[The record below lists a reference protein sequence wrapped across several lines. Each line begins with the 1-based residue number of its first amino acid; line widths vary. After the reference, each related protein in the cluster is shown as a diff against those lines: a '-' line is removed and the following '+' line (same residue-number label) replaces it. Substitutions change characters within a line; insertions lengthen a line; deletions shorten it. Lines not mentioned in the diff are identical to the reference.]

1 EQLVDLPTREYS
13 IASIPSQQVLR
24 LVVRQQSDN
33 LAQLGLGSGWLTEY
47 SKLNTTINL
56 RIRTNE
62 SFHLIDDNRPIICIG
77 NGTGIA
83 GLMSLIH
90 SRVRQDYSQNWLIF
104 GERQIQYDYFFQETI
119 EAWQNMGMLQ
129 RLDLAFSRDQAQKI
143 YVHHK
148 LTENADALKKWIADG
163 AVIYVCG
170 SIDGMASD
178 VDHTLNEI
186 LGENTLDQLRQDGR
200 YRRDVY

>member
-1 EQLVDLPTREYS
+1 M
-13 IASIPSQQVLR
+13 
-24 LVVRQQSDN
+24 
-33 LAQLGLGSGWLTEY
+33 
-47 SKLNTTINL
+47 LN
-56 RIRTNE
+56 
-62 SFHLIDDNRPIICIG
+62 
-77 NGTGIA
+77 
-83 GLMSLIH
+83 
-90 SRVRQDYSQNWLIF
+90 YSQNWLIF

-178 VDHTLNEI
+178 VDRTLNEI